1 MRRSPLR
8 GAYADR
14 LERVDAGRASS
25 HPLAPSALLAA
36 TAVARTLDI
45 LNALLLGGVAGR
57 TPVAGLGVHFALM
70 AVIAAA
76 CLLVA
81 AALPALRRLWI
92 AAGTLWDV
100 LAYLAMY
107 RLVIPVRFGV
117 HPRTDAWSVGNA
129 LFSHIVC
136 VGLPIAFIPSR
147 RLERRSVR
155 SPGT

>member
-1 MRRSPLR
+1 
-8 GAYADR
+8 
-14 LERVDAGRASS
+14 
-25 HPLAPSALLAA
+25 
-36 TAVARTLDI
+36 
-45 LNALLLGGVAGR
+45 
-57 TPVAGLGVHFALM
+57 
-70 AVIAAA
+70 
-76 CLLVA
+76 
-81 AALPALRRLWI
+81 
-92 AAGTLWDV
+92 
-100 LAYLAMY
+100 MY